1 MVLYMKATE
10 KQVKMPKKAKKAK
23 KQLPLYY
30 KFGRPT
36 KYKKR
41 YCRDIIAYF
50 DVPYFVKKKVVKI
63 VKGKPIECGV
73 EVPNRIP
80 LFDGFCREIGIS
92 QRTLLN
98 WIEKYDDFF
107 LAYERAKGLQKEMLV
122 YLSINNYLNPTYAIF
137 LTKNITD
144 LKDKVETDITS
155 AGEKVESVNLSSV
168 LAELKNKS
176 VDELQRET

>member
-1 MVLYMKATE
+1 MKATE
-10 KQVKMPKKAKKAK
+10 KQAKTSKKIKKVKKK
-23 KQLPLYY
+23 LPIYY

-41 YCRDIIAYF
+41 YCKDIVAYF

-63 VKGKPIECGV
+63 IKGIPVEWEE
-73 EVPNRIP
+73 EVPNKIP
-80 LFDGFCREIGIS
+80 LFEGFCREIGIS
-92 QRTLLN
+92 QRTLTN
-98 WIEKYDDFF
+98 WIAEHDDFF

-122 YLSINNYLNPTYAIF
+122 YLSVNNYLNPTYAVF

-176 VDELQRET
+176 IDELQRET

>member
-1 MVLYMKATE
+1 MKATE
-10 KQVKMPKKAKKAK
+10 KQAKTSKKIKKVKKK
-23 KQLPLYY
+23 LPIYY

-36 KYKKR
+36 KYKKQ
-41 YCRDIIAYF
+41 YCKDIVAYF

-63 VKGKPIECGV
+63 IKGIPVEWEE

-80 LFDGFCREIGIS
+80 LFEGFCRDIGIT
-92 QRTLLN
+92 QRTLTN
-98 WIEKYDDFF
+98 WITQYDDFF

-122 YLSINNYLNPTYAIF
+122 YLSVNNYLNPTYAVF

-176 VDELQRET
+176 IDELQRET